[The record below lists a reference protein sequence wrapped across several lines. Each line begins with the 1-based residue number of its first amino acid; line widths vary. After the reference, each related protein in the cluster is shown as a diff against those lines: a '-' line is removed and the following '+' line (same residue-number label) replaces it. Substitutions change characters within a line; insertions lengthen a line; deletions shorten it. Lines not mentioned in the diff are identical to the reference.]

1 MLSFVRGMRS
11 KDQSLLE
18 EMLRLSTSTSV
29 GRYYLYISIKV

>member
-18 EMLRLSTSTSV
+18 EMLRLSTSV